1 MQSTDRENI
10 ILVANE
16 ASGEFAQKVA
26 AELRIPFHPMQKKF
40 FSDGEI
46 YHAFPE
52 DIAGRDLI
60 IIGAT
65 PNDAT
70 HQELIDLIDG
80 AHLLKAHTVNV
91 VVPYLGYSTM
101 EQAKPESHEIAK
113 GITRTRQIFRAHP
126 AFVAFI
132 DLHSESV
139 LHAHCGGIHTTN
151 IHTNEL
157 LVKKI
162 RESKLRDFV
171 LVSPDYGRSKW
182 VARLAD
188 LLKVPHTAADK
199 DRYAMDKTM
208 VGQVAGVVKGKT
220 AVICDDMIRTGGS
233 IIQTAERCR
242 DAGATGV
249 ILIATHLILAGNA
262 REKFK
267 THGIDRIIGADTFPG
282 VKSDELLDVYTVAPL
297 VARCLAKQ
305 IRISEQ

>member
-1 MQSTDRENI
+1 MQTTDSENI
-10 ILVANE
+10 ILIANE
-16 ASGEFAQKVA
+16 ASSEFAEKVA
-26 AELRIPFHPMQKKF
+26 AELRIPFSRMRKKL

-52 DIAGRDLI
+52 DTAGRDMI

-65 PNDAT
+65 PDDSS

-80 AHLLKAHTVNV
+80 CHMLKANSVNV

-101 EQAKPESHEIAK
+101 EQAKPESNEIAK
-113 GITRTRQIFRAHP
+113 GITRTRQIFRANP
-126 AFVAFI
+126 NFVAFI

-139 LHAHCGGIHTTN
+139 LHAHNGQIHTTN
-151 IHTNEL
+151 IHSNEM

-162 RESKLRDFV
+162 QKTKLENFV

-242 DAGATGV
+242 DAGATAV
-249 ILIATHLILAGNA
+249 ILIATHLVLSGNA

-267 THGIDRIIGADTFPG
+267 AHGINRIIGADTFPG
-282 VKSDELLDVYTVAPL
+282 AKSDELLDVYTVAPL
-297 VARCLAKQ
+297 VARCLTKQ
-305 IRISEQ
+305 LRITDR